1 MINVSRLYCGIEN
14 SSDDFRYRFDIGKGP
29 IIVYN
34 CTNKCNQNCLHCY
47 SKTGLTDQLD
57 TSQAKELLRQLA
69 EIKCA
74 VVLFSGGE
82 PLERA
87 DLFELLDF
95 SRESN
100 LRAVLSTNGSLIDSK
115 IAKKIADT
123 GISYVGI
130 SIDGNQKT
138 HDEFRRTKDSF
149 TKATSAVK
157 FCKDADVKVGLRFT
171 ITKRNFNQIRDV
183 FPLAAQLNIQRICF
197 YHLISAGNAARNNL
211 KCTNGQI
218 RQALNDICDCAQ
230 SYALKG
236 VTEVLTVGNH
246 ADGPFILN
254 RLKQE
259 NSPLHQKSSNLLQKF
274 GGNKIGVKIF
284 AIDAVGSVHP
294 DQFWQN
300 YSLGNITE
308 TKLEDILKDSLN
320 IFKDKTL
327 FAPHR
332 CKKCKWLNLC
342 GTNARFVFPCHSRES
357 GNLKSG
363 LSAEAPALH
372 SMQCDGGL
380 AKAEWLLEPDCYLND
395 EEISITGVSNAE
407 FTRQDAKA

>member
-1 MINVSRLYCGIEN
+1 MINISKLYCGIEN
-14 SSDDFRYRFDIGKGP
+14 SSDNIRYHSDSGKGP

-34 CTNKCNQNCLHCY
+34 CTNKCNLNCLHCY
-47 SKTGLTDQLD
+47 SKTGLTSELN
-57 TSQAKELLRQLA
+57 TTQAKELLRQLA

-95 SRESN
+95 SHKLG
-100 LRAVLSTNGSLIDSK
+100 LRTVLSTNGSLIDSK
-115 IAKKIADT
+115 IAKKLVSS
-123 GISYVGI
+123 GVSYVGI

-138 HDEFRRTKDSF
+138 HDEFRCIEGSF
-149 TKATSAVK
+149 TKAVDAVK
-157 FCKDADVKVGLRFT
+157 FCKDAGLKTGLRFT
-171 ITKRNFNQIRDV
+171 ITRRNFNQIREV
-183 FPLAAQLNIQRICF
+183 FSLAAQLNIQRICF
-197 YHLISAGNAARNNL
+197 YHLISAGNAAKNNL

-230 SYALKG
+230 NYAVKG

-246 ADGPFILN
+246 VDGVFILN

-259 NSPLHQKSSNLLQKF
+259 NSPLYEKSLSLLEKF

-284 AIDAVGSVHP
+284 AIDAVGNVHP

-308 TKLEDILKDSLN
+308 TKLDDILKDSFN
-320 IFKDKTL
+320 IFKDKTF
-327 FAPHR
+327 FAPGR
-332 CKKCKWLNLC
+332 CKKCKWLNHC
-342 GTNARFVFPCHSRES
+342 GTNARFL
-357 GNLKSG
+357 GDDLKS
-363 LSAEAPALH
+363 
-372 SMQCDGGL
+372 Q
-380 AKAEWLLEPDCYLND
+380 WLLEPDCYLND
-395 EEISITGVSNAE
+395 KEISITGVSNAE
-407 FTRQDAKA
+407 FTRQNAKA

>member
-29 IIVYN
+29 ILVYN

-47 SKTGLTDQLD
+47 SKTGLTGQLD
-57 TSQAKELLRQLA
+57 TTQAKELLRQLA

-95 SRESN
+95 SHK
-100 LRAVLSTNGSLIDSK
+100 LGLPAVLSTNGSLIDSK
-115 IAKKIADT
+115 IAKKLVSS
-123 GISYVGI
+123 GVRYVGI

-138 HDEFRRTKDSF
+138 HDEFRCTKGSF
-149 TKATSAVK
+149 IKAIDAVK
-157 FCKDADVKVGLRFT
+157 FCKNAGLKTGLRFT
-171 ITKRNFNQIRDV
+171 MTNLNFNQIKDIFSLV
-183 FPLAAQLNIQRICF
+183 AELNVQRICF

-211 KCTNGQI
+211 KCTNEQI

-230 SYALKG
+230 DYASRG

-246 ADGPFILN
+246 ADGAFILN

-259 NSPLHQKSSNLLQKF
+259 NLPLYGKSLGLLQKF
-274 GGNKIGVKIF
+274 GGNKIGTKLF
-284 AIDAVGSVHP
+284 AIDSAGSVHP

-300 YSLGNITE
+300 FSLGNVTE
-308 TKLEDILKDSLN
+308 TKLEDILKNSLN
-320 IFKDKTL
+320 IFKDKTI
-327 FAPHR
+327 FAPDR
-332 CKKCKWLNLC
+332 CRKCRWLNLC
-342 GTNARFVFPCHSRES
+342 GTNARFLCHSRES
-357 GNLKSG
+357 GNPKSN
-363 LSAEAPALH
+363 LSAEA
-372 SMQCDGGL
+372 L
-380 AKAEWLLEPDCYLND
+380 AKVEWLLEPDCYLND
-395 EEISITGVSNAE
+395 EEMSITGVSNAE